1 MKHFSISHGVVI
13 FPLGVLLSLPHP
25 GSAATEPPTAC
36 NGLDENFLKT
46 QSAYQ
51 IKHKETLL
59 FLQAYIHQA
68 KEALLVKQKNI
79 DGHQENL
86 SSMRLEM
93 DALQKKT
100 VRSGSGQD
108 SVDHYNNTVKKF
120 NALNAAF
127 NKETENYGAFLADY
141 NKIVALYNTIASA
154 IPTTQGCGDYLPT
167 VSGGGLAKIGRFDRE
182 KALALCAE
190 ENQFIAEMDRL
201 RGEIEA
207 VPCKELIT
215 KLSHFPRP
223 KRTELAS
230 LPEPQDA
237 TPAPQEPPLPSEP
250 TVTASPAILE
260 HSSLPEQKAP
270 DNGTTANSQA
280 KLTALKAELHNL
292 GSPPGEQTTGDPFS
306 ARKNPSSTGESYP
319 ALAFTLFQQGVK
331 DWQQWKKTNNP
342 KFYQRA
348 LFNID
353 SALTIDETRS
363 EFWFVQGMLY
373 AEMKADKAAQENALT
388 SFLTAIQLNPQHG
401 RAQFMT
407 GKTLFNLGRFDLA
420 AEQFRFLADKDPA
433 QANGLVLSQLALSY
447 IAAGRTSE
455 GITEFRKLVGAHPQS
470 ADIRTSLAVL
480 LKHNN
485 QFAEAQEQLVSILL
499 GKLASEEKR
508 DYAREL
514 LNKWKAE
521 ARS

>member
-1 MKHFSISHGVVI
+1 
-13 FPLGVLLSLPHP
+13 
-25 GSAATEPPTAC
+25 
-36 NGLDENFLKT
+36 
-46 QSAYQ
+46 
-51 IKHKETLL
+51 
-59 FLQAYIHQA
+59 
-68 KEALLVKQKNI
+68 
-79 DGHQENL
+79 
-86 SSMRLEM
+86 
-93 DALQKKT
+93 
-100 VRSGSGQD
+100 
-108 SVDHYNNTVKKF
+108 
-120 NALNAAF
+120 
-127 NKETENYGAFLADY
+127 
-141 NKIVALYNTIASA
+141 
-154 IPTTQGCGDYLPT
+154 
-167 VSGGGLAKIGRFDRE
+167 
-182 KALALCAE
+182 
-190 ENQFIAEMDRL
+190 
-201 RGEIEA
+201 
-207 VPCKELIT
+207 
-215 KLSHFPRP
+215 
-223 KRTELAS
+223 
-230 LPEPQDA
+230 
-237 TPAPQEPPLPSEP
+237 
-250 TVTASPAILE
+250 
-260 HSSLPEQKAP
+260 
-270 DNGTTANSQA
+270 
-280 KLTALKAELHNL
+280 
-292 GSPPGEQTTGDPFS
+292 
-306 ARKNPSSTGESYP
+306 
-319 ALAFTLFQQGVK
+319 VK

-353 SALTIDETRS
+353 SALTIDETQS

-420 AEQFRFLADKDPA
+420 AEQFRFLAEKDPA